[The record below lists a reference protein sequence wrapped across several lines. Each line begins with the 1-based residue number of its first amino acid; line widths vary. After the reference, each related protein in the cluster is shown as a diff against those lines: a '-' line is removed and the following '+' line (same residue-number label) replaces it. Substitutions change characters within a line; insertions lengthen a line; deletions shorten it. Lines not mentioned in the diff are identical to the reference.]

1 MKFCFS
7 RHLTLSVFFLLLL
20 AVPAYWLVREKQTGR
35 SSIPEDRKLADF
47 PVLDTKAF
55 AKAFRLA
62 GAGRVKEAGAT
73 FYEQFDKRSFQRKF
87 ESAASDQF
95 PLRFPGIA
103 MVKAVER
110 AQVALAYAPLRDP
123 AIPTDMVSGLYIM
136 RDGSQI
142 FSNPVKYDE
151 ETIDLMDGKIA
162 FYKKTISRNPGV
174 NFYAFYIERI
184 EYSAYHPLNAYF
196 PNADGGRNFEYFK
209 ANLPAGLTLTSLNFK
224 DFEDYKR
231 NNYRS
236 DHHWNIRGALAGYDI
251 VYEMLAKGYPG
262 ISPKLEHDRII
273 TYGDILFAG
282 SFAGRTLNPV
292 EADVFEVADVDLPP
306 YRVFIDGKEVTMD
319 SKEKYAAGKYPR
331 AKYAHHYNYFGTGR
345 PGTVYEYVFENGSD
359 RDLLIVGNSYKW
371 PIYAMLASHYHRTY
385 TVNLLEHENFQLN
398 KFLKEHPVQDVL
410 FFGDPDA
417 VFLPIN

>member
-1 MKFCFS
+1 MRVSLS
-7 RHLTLSVFFLLLL
+7 RQLALSIFFLLLL
-20 AVPAYWLVREKQTGR
+20 AVPVYWLGREKQTGR

-47 PVLDTKAF
+47 PALAFQPFVKALKLTAVGNF
-55 AKAFRLA
+55 KLA
-62 GAGRVKEAGAT
+62 GET
-73 FYEQFDKRSFQRKF
+73 FFDQFFNKSYQRKV

-95 PLRFPGIA
+95 PLRFPGIV

-142 FSNPVKYDE
+142 FSNPVRYDE
-151 ETIDLMDGKIA
+151 DTMGLVDEKVA
-162 FYKKTISRNPGV
+162 FYKKTMSRNPGA
-174 NFYAFYIERI
+174 NFYAFYIERL
-184 EYSAYHPLNAYF
+184 EYSDYHPLNAHF
-196 PNADGGRNFEYFK
+196 SNADGGRNFEYFK
-209 ANLPAGLTLTSLNFK
+209 KNLPKGLTLTSLAFN
-224 DFEDYKR
+224 DFENYKQ

-262 ISPKLEHDRII
+262 ITPRLEHDRII
-273 TYGDILFAG
+273 TFEDILFAG
-282 SFAGRTLNPV
+282 SYAGRTLNPV
-292 EADVFEVADVDLPP
+292 EPEVFEVADVDLPP
-306 YRVFIDGKEVTMD
+306 YRVFIDGKEVTVD
-319 SKEKYAAGKYPR
+319 SKERYAAGNYPR

-345 PGTVYEYVFENGSD
+345 PGTVYEYVFENGSN
-359 RDLLIVGNSYKW
+359 RDLLIVGNSFKW
-371 PIYAMLASHYHRTY
+371 PIYPLLASHYHHTY

-410 FFGDPDA
+410 FFGDADA
-417 VFLPIN
+417 VFLPLN